1 MNNSLIIYA
10 SDHGTVEKCAK
21 ELFIQM
27 KGKVDLCNLYSREV
41 IPDLS
46 AYDTIIIGGSI
57 HSGKI
62 QDVISEFCEVNIS
75 MLTKKNIG
83 LFINCIYSGEKA
95 IKQLDEAYPTS
106 LTEIAIARDYFG
118 GEVDELKLN
127 YLERLITKQMIE
139 EENLVVKL
147 SMDKI
152 ILFANKMS
160 NLNETKN

>member
-21 ELFIQM
+21 ELFLQM
-27 KGKVDLCNLYSREV
+27 SGKVDLCNLYNREV
-41 IPDLS
+41 TPDLS
-46 AYDTIIIGGSI
+46 TYDTVIIGGSI

-75 MLTKKNIG
+75 QLIQKNIG

-95 IKQLDEAYPTS
+95 LKQLDDAFPVS
-106 LTEIAIARDYFG
+106 LNKIAVARDYFG
-118 GEVDELKLN
+118 GEIDELKLN
-127 YLERLITKQMIE
+127 YLERMITRQMIE

-147 SMDKI
+147 SKEKI
-152 ILFANKMS
+152 DMFAKKMS
-160 NLNETKN
+160 NLNE

>member
-1 MNNSLIIYA
+1 
-10 SDHGTVEKCAK
+10 
-21 ELFIQM
+21 
-27 KGKVDLCNLYSREV
+27 
-41 IPDLS
+41 
-46 AYDTIIIGGSI
+46 
-57 HSGKI
+57 
-62 QDVISEFCEVNIS
+62 
-75 MLTKKNIG
+75 MLTQKNIG